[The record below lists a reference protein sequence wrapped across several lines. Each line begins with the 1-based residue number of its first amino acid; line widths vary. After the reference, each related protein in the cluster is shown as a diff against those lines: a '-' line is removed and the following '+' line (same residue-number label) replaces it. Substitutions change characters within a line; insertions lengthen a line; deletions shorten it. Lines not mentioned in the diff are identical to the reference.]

1 MNTLNMASTRKTKRT
16 NHKKGRKTISRI
28 VTWAGFLLA
37 AFLIVVFYY
46 GYRKIYGH
54 GIHISQPEMAHVYI
68 PTGATLDDVADILI
82 RQDIIS
88 DRKSFIWLAQ
98 KSGYSKKI
106 HPGHY
111 LVRNG
116 MSNRNLITMLK
127 TGRQTPVK
135 VMFQNIRTA
144 PQLAGVIARQIEPDS
159 LDLLSLF
166 KNDTFLKNLGFSRET
181 VLSMFIPNTYEF
193 YWNISAR
200 DFFLRMNREY
210 KKFWNDKRKQKAE
223 SIGLTPLE
231 VSILASIVDEECLIK
246 SEEPAVAGVYM
257 NRLAKGMPLQ
267 ADPTIRFAI
276 GDYGVKRI
284 LKKHLEIDSPYNTY
298 KYSGLPP
305 GPISVPSISAIE
317 AVLNYTRH
325 DYLYFCAKEDLS
337 GEHYFSKSLAQHLEY
352 ARQYQRALN
361 KMRVYR

>member
-1 MNTLNMASTRKTKRT
+1 MATAKTPKRTKR
-16 NHKKGRKTISRI
+16 KKGKKTISRI
-28 VTWAGFLLA
+28 LVIAGFFFA
-37 AFLIVVFYY
+37 AALIGIFYI
-46 GYRKIYGH
+46 GYRKIYGS
-54 GIHISQPEMAHVYI
+54 GIHISQPEMAHIYI
-68 PTGATLDDVADILI
+68 PTGSTLDDVADILMK
-82 RQDIIS
+82 QMIIS

-111 LVRNG
+111 VARNG
-116 MSNRNLITMLK
+116 MSNRNLINMLK

-135 VMFQNIRTA
+135 VMFHNIRTSA
-144 PQLAGVIARQIEPDS
+144 QLSGVVARQIEPDS
-159 LDLLSLF
+159 LELLSF
-166 KNDTFLKNLGFSRET
+166 FRNDSFLKNLGFTRET
-181 VLSMFIPNTYEF
+181 ILCMFIPNTYEF

-200 DFFLRMNREY
+200 EFFLRMNREY
-210 KKFWNDKRKQKAE
+210 KKFWTDKRRQQAE
-223 SIGLTPLE
+223 SIGLTPVE
-231 VSILASIVDEECLIK
+231 VSILASIVDEECLVK

-284 LKKHLEIDSPYNTY
+284 LKKHLEINSPYNTY
-298 KYSGLPP
+298 KYTGLPP

-317 AVLNYTRH
+317 AVLQYTRH

-361 KMRVYR
+361 KMGVYR